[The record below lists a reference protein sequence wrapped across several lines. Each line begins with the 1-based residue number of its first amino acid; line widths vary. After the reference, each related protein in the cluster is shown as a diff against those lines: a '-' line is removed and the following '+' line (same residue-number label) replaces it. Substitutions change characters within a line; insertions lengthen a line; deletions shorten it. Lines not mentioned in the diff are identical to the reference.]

1 METAENEAPPETQ
14 NRQTESEQDP
24 DGWFRAR
31 FARDNSIVAV
41 LCEMREDLE
50 TWSGWKCWALGQLES
65 PVPPSGV
72 VVAVGVSCAM

>member
-1 METAENEAPPETQ
+1 MRVPPETQ
-14 NRQTESEQDP
+14 NRQTVSQSRTQMGGSGLGLPERTP
-24 DGWFRAR
+24 LLL
-31 FARDNSIVAV
+31 V
-41 LCEMREDLE
+41 LCEMREDME